1 MTTEPRPA
9 RPWPLLLLAA
19 PAFVAIWSGWV
30 GLGERTGFGVVQP
43 FPGIAYLDGI
53 HLNTAITLPI
63 GVETYA
69 AYALRVWLAG
79 AANDRAR
86 EFARWSAIVSL
97 VLGGLGQVAYH
108 LMVAAGIEHA
118 HWGITTLVSCLP
130 VAVLGMGVA
139 LAHLQ
144 NAPEQDTPQTSAPA
158 VQQTAVGAEPLPLP
172 EVVQLVEHA
181 GRAAAAAERPAV
193 VSATV
198 PEAIEAPKPE
208 RPRKPQKP
216 GSTRQKVADHLAQNP
231 KSTATE
237 IAEVVGVSRQTVDYH
252 LTALRKETQDQ

>member
-1 MTTEPRPA
+1 MTTETRPG

-43 FPGIAYLDGI
+43 FPGIAYLDQI

-97 VLGGLGQVAYH
+97 ALGASGQVAYH

-144 NAPEQDTPQTSAPA
+144 NAQDTPQTSGPA
-158 VQQTAVGAEPLPLP
+158 VEQTAAGPEPLPLP
-172 EVVQLVEHA
+172 EVVQLVERA
-181 GRAAAAAERPAV
+181 GRAAAAVERPAV
-193 VSATV
+193 VTAPV

-208 RPRKPQKP
+208 RKPQPKP
-216 GSTRQKVADHLAQNP
+216 TAWREQADELWTTGERNL
-231 KSTATE
+231 TE
-237 IAEVVGVSRQTVDYH
+237 IARKVGVSRPSVSAYFKT
-252 LTALRKETQDQ
+252 KI